1 MPLQAVSTIVLFF
14 LDHIFKLSSKNK
26 TTHKLFSSF
35 KFDLL
40 SEVFKFLVLFN

>member
-14 LDHIFKLSSKNK
+14 FDHIFKLSSKNK
-26 TTHKLFSSF
+26 TTTKLSSSF

-40 SEVFKFLVLFN
+40 LNAVKFLILFN

>member
-1 MPLQAVSTIVLFF
+1 MPLQAVSTMFCFF

-35 KFDLL
+35 KFDLFIGNL
-40 SEVFKFLVLFN
+40 QIAHPF